1 MKPNHLI
8 VTVLFVLFVVVIPSE
23 VLAIKENS
31 DFMYCINQ
39 IKQMKSCM
47 YDYSLQVRFDDGTT
61 ETVRGQ
67 SYFDITHQYVYNS
80 NSVAT
85 ILYDGK
91 WYYHADHEEKKVT
104 IYRMDKR
111 FRPGVADSMRKEI
124 FQMGIYNDM
133 MDSLVLKYGRTPAVI
148 KSNNK
153 VKFDILFIPN
163 SYIKR
168 ISIEFDMKTNM
179 LVKCEVEAYF
189 SIENYGNE
197 SHKAIQTMSCTNYKR
212 TPDTD
217 VARLDNYFSVAAN
230 EKHIKLLKYKNYK
243 LITTK

>member
-1 MKPNHLI
+1 MKAYSLI
-8 VTVLFVLFVVVIPSE
+8 AYGLFTLLVNLISLDCQAGKE
-23 VLAIKENS
+23 VS

-47 YDYSLQVRFDDGTT
+47 YDYSLQVKFEDGTT
-61 ETVRGQ
+61 ETVKGQ
-67 SYFDITHQYVYNS
+67 SYFDVPNQYVYNS
-80 NSVAT
+80 NSEAT

-91 WYYHADHEEKKVT
+91 WYYNANHDQKEVT

-124 FQMGIYNDM
+124 FQLGVYNDM
-133 MDSLVLKYGRTPAVI
+133 MDSLVLKYGRVPAVV

-153 VKFDILFIPN
+153 IKFDILFIPN

-168 ISIEFDMKTNM
+168 ISIEFDMKTN
-179 LVKCEVEAYF
+179 LLIKCEVEAYF

-197 SHKAIQTMSCTNYKR
+197 QHKATQVMTCTNYKR

-217 VARLDNYFSVAAN
+217 VAKLDSYFSAGAN
-230 EKHIKLLKYKNYK
+230 DKNIKLLKYKNYK